1 MYNRRNAIGVI
12 AVMAACA
19 KEAIAHTPYGLWD
32 AFRKQNLQILTSHED
47 YTGDDLAEIWVA
59 TLRKELPLSRAMV
72 SRARNFSRV
81 ASLLKTDQSKLA
93 VLSHKQARD
102 MFSGAPPFELFAP
115 MPIQVLL
122 DDGKYFLI
130 ARESLPKSHAF
141 VITAALMHESRD
153 LKFLKPTKAT
163 YGIPLHSGSQAY
175 FSGEEVPLDA
185 VDEK

>member
-1 MYNRRNAIGVI
+1 
-12 AVMAACA
+12 
-19 KEAIAHTPYGLWD
+19 
-32 AFRKQNLQILTSHED
+32 
-47 YTGDDLAEIWVA
+47 
-59 TLRKELPLSRAMV
+59 
-72 SRARNFSRV
+72 
-81 ASLLKTDQSKLA
+81 
-93 VLSHKQARD
+93 
-102 MFSGAPPFELFAP
+102 

-163 YGIPLHSGSQAY
+163 YGIPLHPGSQAY